1 MEDKQ
6 VAADAIE
13 SAKRWLRSAELNAK
27 AGNYDSAL
35 YSLEMANEIAFKA
48 VLITLGV
55 DAPKTHNISDVFAK
69 SVSADK
75 KASKIFEGRMD
86 AAIDTFRSLL
96 ELRSISGYI
105 YETRYDVRALKGKY
119 NSYAKPVEDI
129 VGTCEKAVKERKE

>member
-6 VAADAIE
+6 IPGDAIG
-13 SAKRWLRSAELNAK
+13 SAKRWLKSAELNAK

-48 VLITLGV
+48 ALMALGV
-55 DAPKTHNISDVFAK
+55 DAPKTHNISDVFSK
-69 SVSADK
+69 SVAADR
-75 KASKIFEGRMD
+75 KASKAFEGRLN

-105 YETRYDVRALKGKY
+105 YETRYDVTALKGKY
-119 NSYAKPVEDI
+119 QSYAKLVEEVI
-129 VGTCEKAVKERKE
+129 IACEKVVREKR

>member
-6 VAADAIE
+6 SAGAAIG

-48 VLITLGV
+48 VLMSLGV
-55 DAPKTHNISDVFAK
+55 DAPKTHNISDVFSR
-69 SVSADK
+69 SVGADR
-75 KASKIFEGRMD
+75 KASKAFEGRMD
-86 AAIDTFRSLL
+86 AAVDTFRSLL

-105 YETRYDVRALKGKY
+105 YETKYDVIALKGKY
-119 NSYAKPVEDI
+119 RSYAKPVEDVI
-129 VGTCEKAVKERKE
+129 GVCEKVVKEKG